1 MIDCRDFIPKQT
13 SGPGFFSSA
22 QYQSFDA
29 AVLAANAFADGQS
42 GRILNVE
49 TVVLPNVWDTSE
61 GGTTDVSIR
70 TSGDVSSTWHQ
81 FIRVWYER

>member
-1 MIDCRDFIPKQT
+1 MIGYKDFIPQQT
-13 SGPGFFSSA
+13 AGPGFFSSA
-22 QYQSFDA
+22 QYESFDA
-29 AVLAANAFADGQS
+29 AVRSANAFVSGQS
-42 GRILNVE
+42 VKVLNVE

-61 GGTTDVSIR
+61 DGTTDPSIR

>member
-1 MIDCRDFIPKQT
+1 MIDYRDFIPKKT

-29 AVLAANAFADGQS
+29 AVLAANAFVDGHS
-42 GRILNVE
+42 GKILNVE
-49 TVVLPNVWDTSE
+49 TVVLPNVRDTSE
-61 GGTTDVSIR
+61 DGTTDVSIR
-70 TSGDVSSTWHQ
+70 TSGDMASTWHQ